1 MKVRTTLLTDVV
13 SEKYTKEQVKC
24 KGCISLC
31 TKAMYVVTAAL
42 QRKYESMRRQWRVD
56 GKENSAELIEVQ
68 AKMNKYRARRIRV

>member
-1 MKVRTTLLTDVV
+1 MV

-56 GKENSAELIEVQ
+56 GKENGEKRTETR
-68 AKMNKYRARRIRV
+68 MGC